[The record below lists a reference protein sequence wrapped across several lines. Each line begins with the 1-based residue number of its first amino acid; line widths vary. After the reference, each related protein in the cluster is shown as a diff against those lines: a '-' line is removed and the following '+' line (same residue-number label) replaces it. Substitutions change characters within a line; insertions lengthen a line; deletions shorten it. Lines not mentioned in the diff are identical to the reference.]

1 MLRTIVV
8 SKVTGRNAAAFA
20 VHYFAPPPVEVAAL
34 AVATKRHFTTMCNGS
49 VVPASQRR
57 SHSIGTVKAEGNPTF
72 EQAESRAA
80 LSHTRVRKDSD
91 DFVSPRA
98 QAKRQ
103 SKEQKRGGKK

>member
-34 AVATKRHFTTMCNGS
+34 AVATKRHFTSMCNGS

-57 SHSIGTVKAEGNPTF
+57 SIGTVKAEGNPTF

-91 DFVSPRA
+91 DFVSPPA

-103 SKEQKRGGKK
+103 PKEQKRAGKK